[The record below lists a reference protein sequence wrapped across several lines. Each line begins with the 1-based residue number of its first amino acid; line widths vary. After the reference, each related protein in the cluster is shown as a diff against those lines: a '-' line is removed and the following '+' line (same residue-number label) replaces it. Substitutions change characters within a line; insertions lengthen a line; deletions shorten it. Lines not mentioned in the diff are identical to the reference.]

1 MDSNSV
7 GPKDQGDHM
16 YPLQM
21 FIIAHLHEGF
31 TYVEMFPLHNA
42 IGLRVKRGDL
52 DVMNAIFLRQ
62 VTSCSHKCGS
72 IISNNLGHSTPL
84 AKDIL
89 EYKIPESL
97 LVFFLKRVPLRP
109 G

>member
-7 GPKDQGDHM
+7 GPKDQGGHM
-16 YPLQM
+16 YPLRM
-21 FIIAHLHEGF
+21 FVIACLHEGF
-31 TYVEMFPLHNA
+31 AYVKMFLLHKA
-42 IGLRVKRGDL
+42 VGLRVIRGDL

-62 VTSCSHKCGS
+62 VTSHSHKHRS
-72 IISNNLGHSTPL
+72 IICNNLGHSTPS

-89 EYKIPESL
+89 KYKFPESL
-97 LVFFLKRVPLRP
+97 LVFFPKRVPLGP